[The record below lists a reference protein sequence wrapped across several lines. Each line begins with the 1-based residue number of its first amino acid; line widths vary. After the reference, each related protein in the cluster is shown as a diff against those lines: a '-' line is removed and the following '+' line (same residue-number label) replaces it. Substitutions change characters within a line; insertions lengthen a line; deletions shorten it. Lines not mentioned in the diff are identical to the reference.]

1 MRRVRRLR
9 AGDRIAVVAPASSF
23 PHEELTAGIAELS
36 SLGFEA
42 VYEPSIF
49 DKSTFTAGSAATR
62 AAAIHAAWSDSSIA
76 ALVAVRGG
84 YGSAELL
91 PLLDTALLRRARK
104 ALIGYS
110 DITAL
115 LNLYARC
122 GVVGIHGPMLERR
135 LSLGP
140 AAYDRASFLTLLT
153 SPEPAGDLRPE
164 QLDTFQ
170 EGVATGPLFGGT
182 IAQLTAML
190 GTPWAFDPPKDC
202 ILFLEDVGERPYRI
216 HRMLTQLA
224 HAGVL
229 ACAKAIVFGEFP
241 RFDEPGGQ
249 GPFIRDVL
257 RDFTRGFPGPVVF
270 NFPSG
275 HTTGPTWTLPFGVRA
290 EVTGGAGARLTLLE
304 PAAE

>member
-9 AGDRIAVVAPASSF
+9 SGDRIAVVAPASSF
-23 PHEELTAGIAELS
+23 PHEELTAGIAELTR
-36 SLGFEA
+36 LGFEA

-49 DKSTFTAGSAATR
+49 EKSTFTAGSAATR
-62 AAAIHAAWSDSSIA
+62 AAAIHSAWEDPSIA

-91 PLLDTALLRRARK
+91 PLLDPALLQRARK

-115 LNLYARC
+115 LTLYARC
-122 GVVGIHGPMLERR
+122 DVVGIHGPMLERR

-140 AAYDRASFLTLLT
+140 VAYDQASFLTVLT
-153 SPEPAGDLRPE
+153 SPEPAGDMRPE

-170 EGVATGPLFGGT
+170 EGVATGPLYGGT
-182 IAQLTAML
+182 IAQLTALL
-190 GTPWAFDPPKDC
+190 GTPWAFAPPKGC
-202 ILFLEDVGERPYRI
+202 ILFLEDVGERPYRV

-224 HAGVL
+224 HAGIL
-229 ACAKAIVFGEFP
+229 GRASAIVFGEFP
-241 RFDEPGGQ
+241 RCDEPGGQ

-257 RDFTRGFPGPVVF
+257 REFTRGFPGPVLC

-275 HTTGPTWTLPFGVRA
+275 HTTGATWTLPFGVQA
-290 EVTGGAGARLTLLE
+290 EVVGGPGARVTLLE

>member
-1 MRRVRRLR
+1 MKRVRRLR
-9 AGDRIAVVAPASSF
+9 SGDRIAVVAPASSF
-23 PHEELTAGIAELS
+23 PHDELTGGIAELTR
-36 SLGFEA
+36 LGFEA

-62 AAAIHAAWSDSSIA
+62 AAAIHAAWADPGIA
-76 ALVAVRGG
+76 ALIAVRGG

-91 PLLDTALLRRARK
+91 PVLDPALLQRAGK

-115 LNLYARC
+115 LSLYARC
-122 GVVGIHGPMLERR
+122 DVVGIHGPMLERR
-135 LSLGP
+135 LALGP
-140 AAYDRASFLTLLT
+140 VAYDRASFLTLLT
-153 SPEPAGDLRPE
+153 SSEPAGDLRPD

-170 EGVATGPLFGGT
+170 EGVASGPLFGGT
-182 IAQLTAML
+182 MAQLTALL
-190 GTPWAFDPPKDC
+190 GTPWAFEPPRGC
-202 ILFLEDVGERPYRI
+202 ILFLEDVGERPYRV

-224 HAGVL
+224 HAGIL
-229 ACAKAIVFGEFP
+229 SRASALVFGEFP
-241 RFDEPGGQ
+241 RCDEPGGQ

-257 RDFTRGFPGPVVF
+257 RDFTRGFPGPVLF

-275 HTTGPTWTLPFGVRA
+275 HTTGATWTLPFGVRA
-290 EVTGGAGARLTLLE
+290 EVTGGPGARVTLLE